1 MHDAPSRQPPQVN
14 YLLGS
19 EVCERLSFHG
29 MRSILT
35 LYMVQALL
43 YDGRDATVRYH
54 LFVTATCLTP
64 LLGELLADRFLG
76 RYRAILWISLCCVS
90 GYALL
95 GAWET
100 RTGLLGGLA
109 LVAAGAGSMKPCLSA
124 FVGDQLDSE
133 HRGLLDR
140 IHGGFQW
147 VVHLGAATAT
157 LSIPWLLDRFGPAVA
172 LAVPAVL
179 MAGALAVFWVGRR
192 GYVRAPP
199 AGRDPHAFA
208 RVLATAVRR
217 LGTGRHAD
225 HWLDGARARHPAG
238 AVEGAKAVVRIA
250 AVFAAATV
258 FWALFAQR
266 GSTWV
271 LQAKAMDLAVGPLR
285 LSPSQLPALN
295 PLLIMLIIPLLDRGL
310 FPLLER
316 RHGPLPLLSRMTA
329 GMFATVLSFAAAA
342 LVQNAIDAGATP
354 SVLWQVP
361 QYVLLTAGEVLV
373 SVTALEFAYGQAP
386 RAMRSTITSLWFLAV
401 GLGNLLTAT
410 LAGLVPLRG
419 AAYFWFF
426 ATLMLLAAIA
436 FAQVAR
442 GYRRAPAAPGAPAA
456 G

>member
-1 MHDAPSRQPPQVN
+1 
-14 YLLGS
+14 
-19 EVCERLSFHG
+19 
-29 MRSILT
+29 
-35 LYMVQALL
+35 
-43 YDGRDATVRYH
+43 
-54 LFVTATCLTP
+54 
-64 LLGELLADRFLG
+64 
-76 RYRAILWISLCCVS
+76 
-90 GYALL
+90 
-95 GAWET
+95 
-100 RTGLLGGLA
+100 
-109 LVAAGAGSMKPCLSA
+109 
-124 FVGDQLDSE
+124 
-133 HRGLLDR
+133 
-140 IHGGFQW
+140 
-147 VVHLGAATAT
+147 
-157 LSIPWLLDRFGPAVA
+157 
-172 LAVPAVL
+172 
-179 MAGALAVFWVGRR
+179 
-192 GYVRAPP
+192 
-199 AGRDPHAFA
+199 
-208 RVLATAVRR
+208 
-217 LGTGRHAD
+217 
-225 HWLDGARARHPAG
+225 
-238 AVEGAKAVVRIA
+238 
-250 AVFAAATV
+250 VFAAATV

-316 RHGPLPLLSRMTA
+316 RRGPLPLLSRMTA

-373 SVTALEFAYGQAP
+373 SVTALEFAYGRAP